1 MGFAGLDDEHVGGTK
16 GDGHLL
22 AGLAVVTALSVVSV
36 LMIIDPHITYRGSG
50 DLIFALLGITAAGA
64 SMVPNGRSR

>member
-1 MGFAGLDDEHVGGTK
+1 
-16 GDGHLL
+16 
-22 AGLAVVTALSVVSV
+22 VVSV

-64 SMVPNGRSR
+64 SMVPNGTSR